1 MLHTEYERL
10 RTALQTGLRAI
21 GLERHVEIDGP
32 NRLGGFRISDGVNR
46 VALSF
51 APSRKKDDREAGRH
65 WWVSAWVPIADGYDG
80 LLMPDLIPVAHR
92 REVLLKKPL
101 DTNEA
106 TVAALQLFTEL
117 RVRAA
122 LTRVVETP
130 EGFPM
135 LPVPPPTGPA
145 LGDTVFGTA
154 PNRADRESPV
164 RS

>member
-10 RTALQTGLRAI
+10 RIALQTALRAV
-21 GLERHVEIDGP
+21 GLERYVEIDGP
-32 NRLGGFRISDGVNR
+32 NRLGGFRLSDGTNR

-51 APSRKKDDREAGRH
+51 APSRKRDDREAGRH

-101 DTNEA
+101 DINEA
-106 TVAALQLFTEL
+106 AVAALQLFTEL

-122 LTRVVETP
+122 LTRSVEIT

-135 LPVPPPTGPA
+135 APVSAPSGPA

-154 PNRADRESPV
+154 TESCG
-164 RS
+164 S